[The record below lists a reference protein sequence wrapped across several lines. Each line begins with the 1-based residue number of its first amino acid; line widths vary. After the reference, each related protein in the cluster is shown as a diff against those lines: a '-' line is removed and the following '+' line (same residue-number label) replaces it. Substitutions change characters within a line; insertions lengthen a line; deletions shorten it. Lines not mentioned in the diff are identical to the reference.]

1 MKAKLNRIIQ
11 GLLWILEGIIV
22 GFGAIMPGISGGTLC
37 VAFGMYKPLIDVLSE
52 PRINVRKYWKM
63 LGLFVLGGVV
73 GFIGLSGLAGWLM
86 GKDSA
91 AVTCAFIGLI
101 LGTVPELWEDAGEKG
116 RGSTSYIA
124 LVIGFVVMLGVLT
137 FLKNQN
143 AMTMT
148 PGILSYLFCG
158 VLWGISFIVPG
169 LSSSTLL
176 LFFGLY
182 QPMLDGIARL
192 NPAVILPIAVGAGLS
207 VLLLTKGVNA
217 AFKRFHSVIS
227 HAILGIV
234 VATTIM
240 IFPNFGVDTQSMLI
254 YIACIIG
261 GACLSFAL
269 GKVCKNLKTQTG
281 S

>member
-1 MKAKLNRIIQ
+1 MERRRNGIIQ
-11 GLLWILEGIIV
+11 GLLWVLEGIIV

-52 PRINVRKYWKM
+52 PRVNLRKYWKM
-63 LGLFVLGGVV
+63 LGLFVLGCAV
-73 GFIGLSGLAGWLM
+73 GFIGLCGLAGWLM
-86 GKDSA
+86 GKNSE

-116 RGSTSYIA
+116 RGTGSYIA
-124 LVIGFVVMLGVLT
+124 MVVGFMAMLGVLT

-148 PGILSYLFCG
+148 PGIWSYLFCG

-192 NPAVILPIAVGAGLS
+192 NPAVILPIGPGAVLC
-207 VLLLTKGVNA
+207 VLLLTKAVNA

-234 VATTIM
+234 LATTIM
-240 IFPNFGVDTQSMLI
+240 IFPSFGVDTQSILI
-254 YIACIIG
+254 YIVCIVG

-269 GKVCKNLKTQTG
+269 GRVCKNLKAQAE
-281 S
+281 